1 MAKSGFSAVYLDS
14 GNHGG
19 TYLNFTPACSGES
32 GGGSGYVKG
41 NQALV
46 KVTNKSTLNFEILLD
61 NKAGTILGNATV
73 EIKVR
78 LDDKVKFTTTH
89 ITDDSRLV
97 IDIASLR

>member
-1 MAKSGFSAVYLDS
+1 M
-14 GNHGG
+14 
-19 TYLNFTPACSGES
+19 
-32 GGGSGYVKG
+32 
-41 NQALV
+41 

-61 NKAGTILGNATV
+61 NKSGTILVNATV